1 MIAIYPEEEILY
13 SLPHLTPEKLV
24 SSGRAIFYIIPILV
38 FVLSGMVLTGYIERK
53 RKLIR
58 ETLTQSSM
66 ALYTVRSMMVVS
78 WVIGVALFVQ
88 FFQTYQHFQMALDTN
103 PTLNASRD
111 FFSLQVRLGYSQLA
125 TFTVVVLIEVPALL
139 VICHKMKN
147 PPKLT
152 STVLPSSRCDKLSSV
167 LTYALGTFGC
177 IGIVLYIQIQ
187 SAFLVHMFTFMLFYP
202 MVSIIDSSK
211 SFTAVAMLI
220 FFLVLI
226 QKGINIVNCRKRRCS
241 LATALNTSIILIAWM
256 ITALVLLVF
265 FDTYHTPRHTSFNT
279 GIILNSLFSSTLL
292 AAMGYIFKKV
302 IYQKVKK
309 EVDTAKNDP
318 ERQPL
323 VEI

>member
-1 MIAIYPEEEILY
+1 MIKLYPNEDILY
-13 SLPHLTPEKLV
+13 SSTHLTPKNLV
-24 SSGRAIFYIIPILV
+24 GNGRTITYIIPILV
-38 FVLSGMVLTGYIERK
+38 FIFSGMVLTGYIERK

-88 FFQTYQHFQMALDTN
+88 FFQTYQHFQLALDTN
-103 PTLNASRD
+103 PTLNAFRD
-111 FFSLQVRLGYSQLA
+111 FFSLQVLLGYFQLA
-125 TFTVVVLIEVPALL
+125 AFTVVVLIEVPALL

-147 PPKLT
+147 PPKLIC
-152 STVLPSSRCDKLSSV
+152 TVLPSSKCDKLSSV

-187 SAFLVHMFTFMLFYP
+187 SATLVYMVIFSLYYP
-202 MVSIIDSSK
+202 MYSVMEYTKTFRVVVMS
-211 SFTAVAMLI
+211 M

-226 QKGINIVNCRKRRCS
+226 QKGVVDCGKRRCS
-241 LATALNTSIILIAWM
+241 GATVLNTSTLLIAWM
-256 ITALVLLVF
+256 ITAAVLLVI
-265 FDTYHTPRHTSFNT
+265 FDMYRTPPHTSFNT

-309 EVDTAKNDP
+309 EVNTAKSDP

-323 VEI
+323 VEK